1 MARRFPIGSALPA
14 ELSAW
19 LDAHAPH
26 PIFSSPEWCEQ
37 LAAFKHNAQEPLAKR
52 EFVWL
57 VAYDGAAPVLAA
69 ALEIKRE
76 RWGQCRVGLLNNYY
90 TPWVG
95 LFADAAVL
103 DAESAWRCLLRAVDQ
118 QFPGWLRLDAAP
130 LDGATFA
137 HLMAGCANQPYPA
150 FEFQESVN
158 QTAALASTASYWQ
171 ARPSRLRNTVRRKQ
185 KLLDRGEHQF
195 VLVRHPTAAQ
205 VADYWTVYRQSWK
218 PPEPSPCFI
227 EWLIGW
233 TAQRGI
239 LRLGLLH
246 IEGRPVACQMW
257 FVHAR
262 RAYIFK
268 LAQTATADQYS
279 PGTVL
284 TARMID
290 ALGDPEQLTHIDFL
304 LGGDPFKKMWMD
316 QQQPVFGVEL
326 VNPRSLPGKLLT
338 LVYRWRAAR
347 RARQARRAP
356 APGDGP
362 A

>member
-1 MARRFPIGSALPA
+1 VARQFPIGSALPA
-14 ELSAW
+14 ELMAW
-19 LDAHAPH
+19 LCAHAPD

-37 LAAFKHNAQEPLAKR
+37 LAAFKHTAQEPLARR

-69 ALEIKRE
+69 ALEISRE
-76 RWGQCRVGLLNNYY
+76 RWGLCRLGLLNNYY

-103 DAESAWRCLLRAVDQ
+103 APEAAWRCLLRAVDQ
-118 QFPGWLRLDAAP
+118 QFPGWLTFGAAP
-130 LDGATFA
+130 LDSASFA
-137 HLMAGCANQPYPA
+137 RLQAACADQPYA
-150 FEFQESVN
+150 SFARQESVN
-158 QTAALASTASYWQ
+158 QTAALASTAGYWQ
-171 ARPSRLRNTVRRKQ
+171 ARPSRLRNTVRRKK
-185 KLLDRGEHQF
+185 KLLTGGPHQF
-195 VLVRHPTAAQ
+195 ELVRHPSAAQ
-205 VADYWTVYRQSWK
+205 VAAYWTVYRQSWK
-218 PPEPSPCFI
+218 PQEPSPCFI
-227 EWLIGW
+227 DWLIGW
-233 TAQRGI
+233 TAQRGM

-257 FVHAR
+257 FVEAG

-284 TARMID
+284 TALMVD

-304 LGGDPFKKMWMD
+304 LGGDPFKQMWMD

-326 VNPRSLPGKLLT
+326 VNRRPLAGKLLT
-338 LVYRWRAAR
+338 LMYRLRAALKAGP
-347 RARQARRAP
+347 ARQ
-356 APGDGP
+356 
-362 A
+362 